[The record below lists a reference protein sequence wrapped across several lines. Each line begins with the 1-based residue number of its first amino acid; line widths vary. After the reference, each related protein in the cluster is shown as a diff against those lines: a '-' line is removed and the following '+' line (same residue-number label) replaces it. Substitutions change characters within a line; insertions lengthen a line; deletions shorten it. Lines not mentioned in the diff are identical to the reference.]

1 MKNYSICYT
10 IKDYSRKKSLRKFGK
25 CKKKSINGWLT
36 MIIEQIIQIE
46 SLNDLLR
53 RINADLGR
61 KCSIMTK

>member
-1 MKNYSICYT
+1 M
-10 IKDYSRKKSLRKFGK
+10 RKMQ
-25 CKKKSINGWLT
+25 KKTINGWLT